1 MTDKTDPS
9 SPAGGGGITMRSAEI
24 ATALI
29 VFGLGALV
37 LYDSVRLGW
46 RWGTEGPEAG
56 YFPFYIGLIVCISS
70 GAILAQCVLGRGRGK
85 QAIFVEWQALR
96 QVLSVL
102 LPAGLFVLGIQIIGL
117 YVAAVLYIAGFMAW
131 LGNYGWMKSLSLGFS
146 VSALAFVTFEVW
158 FQVPLHKGV
167 FNPLAFLGY

>member
-1 MTDKTDPS
+1 MTEKSDSS
-9 SPAGGGGITMRSAEI
+9 SPAGGITMRSAEI
-24 ATALI
+24 TTAVI

-37 LYDSVRLGW
+37 VYDSVRLGW
-46 RWGTEGPEAG
+46 GWGTEGPEAG
-56 YFPFYIGLIVCISS
+56 YFPFYIGLIICISS
-70 GAILAQCVLGRGRGK
+70 AVILGQCVYGRGRDN
-85 QAIFVEWQALR
+85 QAIFVEWPALR

-102 LPAGLFVLGIQIIGL
+102 LPAGLFVLGIQVIGL
-117 YVAAVLYIAGFMAW
+117 YIAATLYIAGFMIW
-131 LGNYGWMKSLSLGFS
+131 LGNYGWGKSLSLGLG